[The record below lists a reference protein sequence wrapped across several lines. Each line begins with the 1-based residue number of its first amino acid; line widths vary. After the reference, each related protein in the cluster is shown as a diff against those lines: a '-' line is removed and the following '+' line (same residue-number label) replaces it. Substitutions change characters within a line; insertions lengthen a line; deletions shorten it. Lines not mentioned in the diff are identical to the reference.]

1 MMNEQIILNWFL
13 IISIFLIL
21 IGDVIIENRLN
32 KLIKEVRRR

>member
-1 MMNEQIILNWFL
+1 MNEQIILNWFL